1 MQNNQN
7 LRFNSF
13 ISHFNR
19 NYGGW
24 TLPEGISK
32 NPLDIRWRLKVEE
45 MKPMDVMLMDYLTN
59 VDMDIL
65 EQDKG
70 FMQIFTIRHLALG
83 L

>member
-24 TLPEGISK
+24 ILPEGIK
-32 NPLDIRWRLKVEE
+32 NISALRWRLKVEE
-45 MKPMDVMLMDYLTN
+45 MRPIDVMLMEYLTN

-70 FMQIFTIRHLALG
+70 FMQIFTIRYLALG